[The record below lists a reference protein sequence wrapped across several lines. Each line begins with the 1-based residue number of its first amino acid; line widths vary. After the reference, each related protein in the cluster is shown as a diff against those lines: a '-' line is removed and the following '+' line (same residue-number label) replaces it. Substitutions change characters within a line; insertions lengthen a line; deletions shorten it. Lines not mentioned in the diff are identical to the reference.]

1 MKTQSNINRNK
12 TFLRI
17 IGDRA
22 EDAVAQYLAD
32 CGFRL
37 IARNYNVPGI
47 GELDLVFEKE
57 QVLYIIEVKSRRND
71 GPYPHSEEAVDFK
84 KRKRIYRTAKRFM
97 SERGYFG
104 RDIEFLVGC
113 VTHETDGQISKIE
126 VIPF

>member
-57 QVLYIIEVKSRRND
+57 QVLYITEVKSRRTD

-84 KRKRIYRTAKRFM
+84 NANAYT
-97 SERGYFG
+97 G
-104 RDIEFLVGC
+104 RQRDLCLNGAISD
-113 VTHETDGQISKIE
+113 VTSNSWLDA
-126 VIPF
+126 